1 MYICRYDCTATINHC
16 TLQLRANQLVCHLVQ
31 GQNTLTFRGRSRRNK
46 EDVNEVLYQED
57 IEVSTDILTAPIVD
71 LQHTSVVG
79 CNWHASG
86 CGRMHVGGYYKYMHT
101 SSYVTVNHT
110 LREL

>member
-1 MYICRYDCTATINHC
+1 MYCTATINHC

-31 GQNTLTFRGRSRRNK
+31 GQKTLTFRGRSRRNK

-86 CGRMHVGGYYKYMHT
+86 CGRMHVDGYHKYMHT
-101 SSYVTVNHT
+101 SSYITVNHT